1 MPSLIETRIINIQKK
16 LSIAESGI
24 FDMQTCKAIEKLKGV
39 EPPKNGVL
47 IDHKKAIQKSFGFK
61 GKEIDGLIGPITL
74 SRIEQYLSNYM
85 PPIPKGA
92 NMIVSKKSLDL
103 IVNSEISSKSA
114 YNTKYKFPILP
125 GEDSGIT
132 IGIGYDL
139 GQVSTSKF
147 VEDWEGILKTSVIN
161 KLVKTVG
168 KTKSAAKEVF
178 TAEIKAIEISWDDA
192 LEVFYTKSMPKYA
205 KDTIGIYP
213 GVQLL
218 PPDAQG
224 ALVSLVYNRGTSFT
238 KPSEERRKEM
248 KNIAKHVA
256 NKDLEKIADEIVS
269 MKRLWDINTSRGL
282 HIRRDNEAALVRN
295 ATYFIL
301 PNEYVFL

>member
-24 FDMQTCKAIEKLKGV
+24 FDMHTCKTIEKLKGM
-39 EPPKNGVL
+39 EPPKNGLL

-61 GKEIDGLIGPITL
+61 GKEVDGIIGPISL
-74 SRIEQYLSNYM
+74 SRIEQYLSTYM

-103 IVNSEISSKSA
+103 IINAEVSSLSA

-139 GQVSTSKF
+139 GHVSASKF
-147 VEDWEGILKTSVIN
+147 DEDWGTILNTSIMN
-161 KLVKTVG
+161 KLHKAVG
-168 KTKSAAKEVF
+168 KTKTAAKAIF
-178 TAEIKAIEISWDDA
+178 TTEIKMIEISWEKA
-192 LEVFYTKSMPKYA
+192 IEVFYTKSMPKYA
-205 KDTIGIYP
+205 KDTIGIYD

-238 KPSEERRKEM
+238 RPSEERRKEM

-256 NKDLEKIADEIVS
+256 NKDLEKIADEIIS
-269 MKRLWDINTSRGL
+269 MKRLWDINISRGL

-301 PNEYVFL
+301 PNEYIFL

>member
-1 MPSLIETRIINIQKK
+1 MSSSIATRISNIQKK
-16 LSIAESGI
+16 ISIAESGI
-24 FDMQTCKAIEKLKGV
+24 FDMNTCKAIEKLKGV
-39 EPPKNGVL
+39 KPTENSVL
-47 IDHKKAIQKSFGFK
+47 IDRKKAIQKSFGFQ
-61 GKEIDGLIGPITL
+61 GKEIDGIIGPITL
-74 SRIEQYLSNYM
+74 SRIEQYLSTYM

-92 NMIVSKKSLDL
+92 SMIVSKKSLDL
-103 IVNSEISSKSA
+103 IINSEVSSFSA

-139 GQVSTSKF
+139 GHVSASKLDEDWGMLLSTS
-147 VEDWEGILKTSVIN
+147 VMN
-161 KLVKTVG
+161 KLHKAVG
-168 KTKSAAKEVF
+168 KKNTAAKAVF
-178 TAEIKAIEISWDDA
+178 TAEIKAVEISWEKA
-192 LEVFYTKSMPKYA
+192 IEVFYTKSMPKYA
-205 KDTIGIYP
+205 KDTLGIYD

-248 KNIAKHVA
+248 KNIAKHVL
-256 NKDLEKIADEIVS
+256 NKDLEKIAAEIVS
-269 MKRLWDINTSRGL
+269 MKRLWDINTSKGL
-282 HIRRDNEAALVRN
+282 HIRRDNEAALVKN

-301 PNEYVFL
+301 PNEYIFL

>member
-1 MPSLIETRIINIQKK
+1 M
-16 LSIAESGI
+16 
-24 FDMQTCKAIEKLKGV
+24 
-39 EPPKNGVL
+39 
-47 IDHKKAIQKSFGFK
+47 
-61 GKEIDGLIGPITL
+61 
-74 SRIEQYLSNYM
+74 
-85 PPIPKGA
+85 
-92 NMIVSKKSLDL
+92 
-103 IVNSEISSKSA
+103 
-114 YNTKYKFPILP
+114 
-125 GEDSGIT
+125 
-132 IGIGYDL
+132 
-139 GQVSTSKF
+139 
-147 VEDWEGILKTSVIN
+147 IN
-161 KLVKTVG
+161 KLIKTVG